1 MSGHRKFSE
10 LRDKMSPEQRAR
22 AEAWAAEMI
31 EQMDLSELRS
41 FREVPQEE
49 LADRLGVAQSNVSRA
64 ERREDMR
71 VSTLRDIVQAL
82 GGELDL
88 IARFPGEVVRIRVEG

>member
-1 MSGHRKFSE
+1 VGGEGGTPSSS
-10 LRDKMSPEQRAR
+10 LAR
-22 AEAWAAEMI
+22 ADALTEEMI

-41 FREVPQEE
+41 FREVTQEE

-88 IARFPGEVVRIRVEG
+88 LARFPGEVVRIRVEG